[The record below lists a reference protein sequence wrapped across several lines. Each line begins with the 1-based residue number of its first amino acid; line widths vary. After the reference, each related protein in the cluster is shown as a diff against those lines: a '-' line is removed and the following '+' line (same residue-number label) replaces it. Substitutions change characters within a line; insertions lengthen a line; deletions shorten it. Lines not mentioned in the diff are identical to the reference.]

1 MGKYIWIFW
10 LLRIKSK
17 IRCFYGLK
25 KSKYGTLH
33 RTPVPFCSLRWYH
46 CSLKWSTRLS
56 TFPTSY
62 LVDETFLD
70 RITMTNRVY
79 DNEMIIQKSNI
90 NQNWHRRDVGRLQ
103 SWGIKKSK
111 KIPPET
117 NLILCNGKVTQKI
130 LWFPEKVDQLHLFRF
145 IWGFQHRFW
154 LYNSVQSK

>member
-1 MGKYIWIFW
+1 MIPKWLSHGWIMSSCCSANKIHN
-10 LLRIKSK
+10 RGVGVYNIKKTVVDKRWRFMWVLS
-17 IRCFYGLK
+17 IHSLSYNATK
-25 KSKYGTLH
+25 KNPLIHTLQL
-33 RTPVPFCSLRWYH
+33 PFCSLRWYQ
-46 CSLKWSTRLS
+46 CSLKWTTRLS

-103 SWGIKKSK
+103 SSSIKKSK

-117 NLILCNGKVTQKI
+117 NLVLCNGKVT
-130 LWFPEKVDQLHLFRF
+130 
-145 IWGFQHRFW
+145 
-154 LYNSVQSK
+154 